1 MNNLSQAIWV
11 ELLKMRRSPMP
22 LLTVLGFSL
31 GPFVGGFFMIIL
43 KDPELAR
50 RMGVISSKA
59 QMLSGSAD
67 WTTYL
72 GLIAQVAA
80 LGGFIL
86 FSFIASWVFGREYSD
101 HTLKDLLALP
111 TRRTS
116 IVLAKFV
123 VILLWAAALTLI
135 IYLISL
141 VVGAAVGLPATTS
154 ELFWQGTWTLIQ
166 TAALTVILVTPI
178 AFFAN
183 AGRGYLPP
191 MGAAV
196 LAVVLAQVVA
206 ATGYGEFFPWSIP
219 ALGSGMAGPEY
230 AQLGWMSYVIV
241 LVTGLVG
248 IAATFYWWQTAD
260 QNR

>member
-1 MNNLSQAIWV
+1 MNNLLPTVWI
-11 ELLKMRRSPMP
+11 ELLKFRRSPMP

-59 QMLSGSAD
+59 QIVAGGAN
-67 WTTYL
+67 WTTYF
-72 GLIAQVAA
+72 GMIAQVAA

-86 FSFIASWVFGREYSD
+86 FSFIAAWVFGREYSD
-101 HTLKDLLALP
+101 HTVKDLLALP
-111 TRRTS
+111 TPRTS
-116 IVLAKFV
+116 IVTAKFL
-123 VILLWAAALTLI
+123 VILLWSVGLTLY
-135 IYLISL
+135 IYLLSL

-154 ELFWQGTWTLIQ
+154 EIVWQGTRTLIK
-166 TAALTVILVTPI
+166 TALLTIVLVTPI

-196 LAVVLAQVVA
+196 LAVIAAQVVA
-206 ATGYGEFFPWSIP
+206 AVGYGEYFPWSIP

-230 AQLGWMSYVIV
+230 ANLGWISYGIV

-248 IAATFYWWQTAD
+248 IVATWYWWQTAD